1 MIEDHGAV
9 TAANKVVV
17 AHGIVEFGWEGGGFE
32 DCGDIIVAVSG
43 VGLPRC
49 EMTVYETEGGIID
62 DETHYQCTLHR
73 KVSKGGHGGEREGDF
88 VAVETA

>member
-1 MIEDHGAV
+1 MVEDHGAV

-17 AHGIVEFGWEGGGFE
+17 PHGVVEFGWEGSRFE
-32 DCGDIIVAVSG
+32 DCGDIIIAMG
-43 VGLPRC
+43 GMGLSCC

-62 DETHYQCTLHR
+62 DETDYQCTLHR
-73 KVSKGGHGGEREGDF
+73 KVSKGDTGGRDGNF